1 MIKIDAAERD
11 IIFFFFKLFYSTH
24 SSSSLS
30 QHGLQLE
37 QQSGQRFGRVM
48 LSATNVAM
56 SCSSPAE
63 MSRLEVW

>member
-11 IIFFFFKLFYSTH
+11 IIFFLLFYPAH

-37 QQSGQRFGRVM
+37 QRLGQRFGCVM